1 MGWDPSPIRF
11 GGGSFFQRNLSNKI
25 LFIHYMKGRILAI
38 DFGSKKCGIA
48 ATDPLQIIVTPI
60 GTIPTAD
67 LHKYL
72 REYIDSENVVKI
84 VIGDPSAY
92 LPFQHKNLQSLAEL
106 EKWIQKHYP
115 KIEIAHQDESFTSL
129 EAKEI
134 ILRSGAKKKKRRDK
148 NLVDT
153 VSAVLILQKYLR
165 HI

>member
-1 MGWDPSPIRF
+1 
-11 GGGSFFQRNLSNKI
+11 
-25 LFIHYMKGRILAI
+25 MKGRILAI
-38 DFGSKKCGIA
+38 DYGSKKCGIA
-48 ATDPLQIIVTPI
+48 ATDPLQIIVTPL
-60 GTIPTAD
+60 GTVPTAA

-72 REYIDSENVVKI
+72 KEYMESERVEKI
-84 VIGDPSAY
+84 VLGDPSAH
-92 LPFQHKNLQSLAEL
+92 LSFQHKNIQALSALKE
-106 EKWIQKHYP
+106 WIQNHFP
-115 KIEIAHQDESFTSL
+115 KIDIDHQDESFTSL